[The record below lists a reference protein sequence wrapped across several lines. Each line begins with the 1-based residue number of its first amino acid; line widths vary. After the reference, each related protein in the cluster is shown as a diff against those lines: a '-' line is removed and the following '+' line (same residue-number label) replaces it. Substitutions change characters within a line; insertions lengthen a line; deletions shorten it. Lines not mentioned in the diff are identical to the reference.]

1 MRRTQ
6 GRKNAAQG
14 DARDESAAGS
24 SGGSRISRRDIM
36 KYSAGG
42 AALAWGG
49 ALLAAC
55 SSGSS
60 SSSSSASSGG
70 ATTSGAATPSST
82 GSASAA
88 PTAGGTLTA
97 EEKQT
102 LLAIAGPTNKSFLG
116 GGTTWKIGAAFPFSG
131 PYQYYET
138 IEADGLLL
146 ATQHIT
152 QLGGPK
158 IELNLQ
164 NFGGSSGVNT
174 QLAVDDM
181 LNFHDAGNGLSVS
194 GIQAALGALIPGA
207 EQYKILNIDA
217 GAGVGV
223 FAGKDYYWAMRADYP
238 MNNVTVA
245 LEHAKIAT
253 PTARS
258 AIVVYDSGAAYAPV
272 LNACVAA
279 AKAAGY
285 TVTGTATQPNG
296 TTDWSDTYATIRSQ
310 NPDIILLVIN
320 GNDCAYFLKQFSTTG
335 LKQPTYT
342 FSYSAPQQTLAGS
355 GFEGIY
361 VVQEDFLPNLPSNDW
376 QSIFTKYY
384 RQEFASQGTG
394 PSSPFNIS
402 ANYYNV
408 GYVLWELASRV
419 LAKGGNINDG
429 TQLQA
434 ALQADPTFP
443 SIFGGSGTTA
453 GKISFDLTS
462 HGLASCPLAIVQ
474 IKNQQP
480 VYVGTADAEGSS
492 GAGPLTL
499 AS

>member
-1 MRRTQ
+1 M
-6 GRKNAAQG
+6 
-14 DARDESAAGS
+14 
-24 SGGSRISRRDIM
+24 
-36 KYSAGG
+36 
-42 AALAWGG
+42 
-49 ALLAAC
+49 
-55 SSGSS
+55 
-60 SSSSSASSGG
+60 
-70 ATTSGAATPSST
+70 
-82 GSASAA
+82 
-88 PTAGGTLTA
+88 
-97 EEKQT
+97 
-102 LLAIAGPTNKSFLG
+102 
-116 GGTTWKIGAAFPFSG
+116 TWKIGGAFPFSG

-138 IEADGLLL
+138 IEADGLVL
-146 ATQHIT
+146 ASQHIA

-158 IELNLQ
+158 IEINLQ
-164 NFGGSSGVNT
+164 NFGGSSGVDT
-174 QLAVDDM
+174 QLAADDM
-181 LNFHDAGNGLSVS
+181 LNFHDSGNGVSVS

-223 FAGKDYYWAMRADYP
+223 FAGKDYYWAMRSDYP

-253 PTARS
+253 PSARS
-258 AIVVYDSGAAYAPV
+258 AVVVYDSGAAYAPV

-285 TVTGTATQPNG
+285 TVTGTATQPEG

-361 VVQEDFLPNLPSNDW
+361 VVQEDFLPDLPSNDW
-376 QSIFTKYY
+376 QKIFTKYY

-419 LAKGGNINDG
+419 LAKGGDINDG

-434 ALQADPTFP
+434 ALQADPSFA
-443 SIFGGSGTTA
+443 SIFGGSGQTA
-453 GKISFDLTS
+453 GKISFDTTS
-462 HGLASCPLAIVQ
+462 HGLASCPLAVIQ

-480 VYVGTADAEGSS
+480 VYVGMADAQGSS

>member
-1 MRRTQ
+1 MGQ
-6 GRKNAAQG
+6 LHDGRNASPG
-14 DARDESAAGS
+14 NARDGRVSSSRGSAD
-24 SGGSRISRRDIM
+24 ISRRAVI

-42 AALAWGG
+42 FALAWGG
-49 ALLAAC
+49 FLLSAC
-55 SSGSS
+55 GSS
-60 SSSSSASSGG
+60 SGG
-70 ATTSGAATPSST
+70 TATSGLTGST
-82 GSASAA
+82 GTK
-88 PTAGGTLTA
+88 PLAGGTLTA
-97 EEKQT
+97 DEKNT
-102 LLAIAGPTNKSFLG
+102 LIAMAGPTNKSFTG
-116 GGTTWKIGAAFPFSG
+116 KGMTWKVGGAFPFSG

-138 IEADGLLL
+138 IEADGLML
-146 ATQHIT
+146 AAQHIA

-158 IELNLQ
+158 IDLNLQ
-164 NFGGSSGVNT
+164 DFGGPDGVDT
-174 QLAVDDM
+174 QKAVNAM
-181 LNFHDAGNGLSVS
+181 LNFHDSGNGVAVS

-207 EQYKILNIDA
+207 EQYKVLDIDA

-245 LEHAKIAT
+245 LEHAKVAT
-253 PTARS
+253 PSARS

-285 TVTGTATQPNG
+285 KVTGTATQPEG

-320 GNDCAYFLKQFSTTG
+320 GNDCAYFLKQFATTG

-342 FSYSAPQQTLAGS
+342 FSYSAPQQTLAGA

-361 VVQEDFLPNLPSNDW
+361 VVQEDFLPDSPTNDW
-376 QSIFTKYY
+376 QKIFTKYY

-394 PSSPFNIS
+394 ASSPFNIS

-419 LAKGGNINDG
+419 LAKKGDISNG

-434 ALQADPTFP
+434 ALEEDLSFP
-443 SIFGGSGTTA
+443 SIFGGSGTTP
-453 GKISFDLTS
+453 GKISFDPTG
-462 HGLASCPLAIVQ
+462 HGLASCPLAVMQ
-474 IKNQQP
+474 IKNQSP
-480 VYVGTADAEGSS
+480 VLLAVADARGSS
-492 GAGPLTL
+492 GAGPLKMTN
-499 AS
+499 